1 MVHLVKLF
9 QFPSMATY
17 YHCLTSI
24 SLQHSSSS
32 LPVSKSKSNPTYPLI
47 YRTKLSSLSSSSSSF
62 IQCPQNPA
70 TKTQIFTVSALVE
83 GEQQQYYSS
92 GNGYSLQE
100 DSDFRNSF
108 KPYELYVCNLPRSC
122 DIPELLN
129 KFKTYGT
136 VQSVEDDVAAIKT
149 QMIKD
154 GSYCEDIKNQIIMHT
169 SFNPDDLDPEV
180 IKDHQKFER
189 VDYQSQSPK
198 DQEIEGDE
206 DDDDDFIP
214 NVNSPK
220 DNGPI
225 QITLHHSTKGAEV
238 LDLDHVREDPQVVGK
253 KTVPK
258 HPKEAASRR
267 DGSGDVKDNHHGPP
281 NVVARLDLQPQSG
294 WAKLLVYEACQ
305 PIIEW
310 LIAWHNYW
318 IIDLRTSRFTRREV
332 PRNAETGISRGC
344 GYVTM
349 SSLEEA
355 KAAIA
360 ALDGSDVGGREMRV
374 RLSVDMNSKR
384 GSTISS
390 SQPRK
395 NLVSESPISSSR
407 PQKNLVFESPFKMYV
422 GNLAWSVKPEDLRNH
437 FSQFGNVISTK
448 VLHDRK
454 GGKNRVYGF
463 LSFSTSAELEAAMSL
478 DDTEFYGR
486 TIKLRE
492 VVKWPE
498 PEP

>member
-32 LPVSKSKSNPTYPLI
+32 LSVSKSKSNPTYPLI
-47 YRTKLSSLSSSSSSF
+47 YRTKLSSSSSSF

-70 TKTQIFTVSALVE
+70 TKPQIFTVSALVE

-100 DSDFRNSF
+100 DSNFRNSF

-122 DIPELLN
+122 DIPELHN

-136 VQSVEDDVAAIKT
+136 VQSV
-149 QMIKD
+149 
-154 GSYCEDIKNQIIMHT
+154 
-169 SFNPDDLDPEV
+169 
-180 IKDHQKFER
+180 
-189 VDYQSQSPK
+189 
-198 DQEIEGDE
+198 
-206 DDDDDFIP
+206 
-214 NVNSPK
+214 
-220 DNGPI
+220 
-225 QITLHHSTKGAEV
+225 
-238 LDLDHVREDPQVVGK
+238 
-253 KTVPK
+253 
-258 HPKEAASRR
+258 
-267 DGSGDVKDNHHGPP
+267 
-281 NVVARLDLQPQSG
+281 
-294 WAKLLVYEACQ
+294 
-305 PIIEW
+305 
-310 LIAWHNYW
+310 
-318 IIDLRTSRFTRREV
+318 EV

-390 SQPRK
+390 SQPQK
-395 NLVSESPISSSR
+395 NLVSESLISSSR